1 MSKNYSDYMKEISAD
16 ELYKGLLAFGLFTE
30 KLPPV
35 FTSEPFYNYAP
46 VQPFSNKA
54 HGFIFHES
62 MRDINVPRPLGI
74 PNPMA
79 YQRLCECLRDNWTEI
94 QSHFEKQTNGNSHKI
109 SRIHIR
115 KQKDTEALFK
125 MNYKNWRTDDSPV
138 PDILIGKKYMVSAD
152 ISTCFPSMYTHS
164 LCWALAGKDAAKN
177 NRNRTLWFNE
187 LDHRCMNLRS
197 GETHGFLIGPHASN
211 LLSEI
216 ILTVIDREL
225 SKNWDYVRNIDDY
238 TCYVDSYEKAQEFL
252 TDIGAQLRQ
261 FDLPLN
267 HKKTKIE
274 LLPVASTRQWVRHLN
289 TFDLATAYGKV
300 DFKKAQAY
308 LDLAVALMEENNG
321 NAAVL
326 NYAIKVL
333 SKRELTENARSYTL
347 KTIMHFAI
355 IHPYLIPLLDEY
367 VFKPFVAS
375 KSDIERFSNIIF
387 DNAQKAKNYE
397 ALIYGIFFSLKYDFD
412 ISGISA
418 AFAIQENSCLLKIFT
433 WIYFNQRKNRAEI
446 KALKD
451 HARVLSQN
459 KDELDE
465 NWLFIYEVLPKSDLK
480 DEWKAMKEAGISFI
494 KQEFREVKP

>member
-1 MSKNYSDYMKEISAD
+1 MSKSYSDYMNEISAD
-16 ELYKGLLAFGLFTE
+16 ELYKGLLAYGLFNE

-46 VQPFSNKA
+46 IQPFSDKP

-62 MRDINVPRPLGI
+62 MRDINIPRSLGI

-79 YQRLCECLRDNWTEI
+79 YQRLCECLKDNWTEI
-94 QSHFEKQTNGNSHKI
+94 QSRFERQTNGDSHKI
-109 SRIHIR
+109 SRVHIR
-115 KQKDTEALFK
+115 KQKGTEALFK
-125 MNYKNWRTDDSPV
+125 MNYKNWRTDDLPV

-164 LCWALAGKDAAKN
+164 LCWALVGKDTAKN

-197 GETHGFLIGPHASN
+197 NETHGFLIGPHASN

-216 ILTVIDREL
+216 ILTVVDSEL
-225 SKNWDYVRNIDDY
+225 GKKWDYVRNIDDY
-238 TCYVDSYEKAQEFL
+238 TCYVDSYEKAREFL
-252 TDIGAQLRQ
+252 TDIGTQLRR
-261 FDLPLN
+261 FDLSLN
-267 HKKTKIE
+267 HRKTKIE
-274 LLPVASTRQWVRHLN
+274 LLPVASTRQWVRQLN

-333 SKRELTENARSYTL
+333 SKRKLTKNARNYTL
-347 KTIMHFAI
+347 KTIMHFAVI
-355 IHPYLIPLLDEY
+355 YPYLIPLLDEY
-367 VFKPFVAS
+367 IFKPLAAPKEDV
-375 KSDIERFSNIIF
+375 ECFSNIVF
-387 DNAQKAKNYE
+387 NNAAEEKNYE
-397 ALIYGIFFSLKYDFD
+397 ALIYAIFFSLTYDFD

-418 AFAIQENSCLLKIFT
+418 ALAIQENSCLLKIFT
-433 WIYFNQRKNRAEI
+433 WIYFNRRKKRDEI
-446 KALKD
+446 KALKK
-451 HARVLSQN
+451 HARDLSQN
-459 KDELDE
+459 ENDLDE
-465 NWLFIYEVLPKSDLK
+465 NWLFIYEVLPQSDLK
-480 DEWKAMKEAGISFI
+480 NEWKPMKKANVSFI
-494 KQEFREVKP
+494 KQEFRDVKP